1 MIGLIVVYP
10 KFSKNEQTLFKS
22 QFLFVIRKK
31 KKKLVLTITYIY
43 KLSPHFKWNRYR

>member
-1 MIGLIVVYP
+1 MVVYP

-31 KKKLVLTITYIY
+31 KKKSLCLQ
-43 KLSPHFKWNRYR
+43 